1 MEVQYTN
8 PNSEQ
13 CIPIGPFPIGCHTE
27 LISEKDIEFIL
38 SQYNFF
44 NLEWKDD
51 AETTRSQ
58 VPETLRRSGLWITYT
73 HLGERITERFIGTD
87 MQAQIP
93 EDWKNDVFWEK
104 LDFEAILNSAEDA
117 FINIINNL
125 NKYPKFKEFLAKLL
139 LDILKDKLSIDDIKD
154 LIELHLEDVLKDLIP
169 QGYLNSLILSVA
181 QSLIDNYLNS
191 PSFKAT
197 LNKLIQDYLCNL
209 SIGTD
214 IINNYF
220 QSTEGKEVL
229 KEVVRELL
237 EEILGDYFEDIQ
249 NTLTSMERVIANAL
263 ARHELAITELQNQV
277 AELQRH

>member
-1 MEVQYTN
+1 MEQYTN
-8 PNSEQ
+8 NNSEQ

-51 AETTRSQ
+51 AETTRLQ

-117 FINIINNL
+117 FTTILRNL
-125 NKYPKFKEFLAKLL
+125 DKYPKFKEFLSKLL
-139 LDILKDKLSIDDIKD
+139 GDLLKNEISLDDLKD
-154 LIELHLEDVLKDLIP
+154 LIELHIEEVLKSMIP
-169 QGYLNSLILSVA
+169 SGYLNALVLSVA

-209 SIGTD
+209 SIGDD

-220 QSTEGKEVL
+220 NSTRGKEVL